1 MMDQSGVH
9 MKHNTNLFFR
19 SSRRGLT
26 LIEIMVVIAL
36 LGVLGTVIAVNLTD
50 ALDDN
55 SADAAK
61 LQMKQIGSGLQ
72 MYALKN
78 KGKYPTTSDGLDGA
92 KKYFAGNK
100 VPSDPWGNEYTY
112 FAPGTHSDA
121 KYELI
126 STGSDGK
133 DGGEDHAAD
142 IKSWELE

>member
-1 MMDQSGVH
+1 

-19 SSRRGLT
+19 SARRGLT

-36 LGVLGTVIAVNLTD
+36 LGVLGTVIAVNLTN

-112 FAPGTHSDA
+112 FAPGTHSDS

>member
-1 MMDQSGVH
+1 
-9 MKHNTNLFFR
+9 MKTNVNLFLR
-19 SSRRGLT
+19 SARRGLT

-55 SADAAK
+55 SADAAR

-78 KGKYPTTSDGLDGA
+78 KGKYPTTADGLDA
-92 KKYFAGNK
+92 ARKYFAGNK
-100 VPSDPWGNEYTY
+100 VPSDPWGNEYKY
-112 FAPGTHSDA
+112 FSPGTHSEA
-121 KYELI
+121 RYEMVCL
-126 STGSDGK
+126 GSDGK
-133 DGGEDHAAD
+133 EGGEGHAAD

>member
-1 MMDQSGVH
+1 MQR
-9 MKHNTNLFFR
+9 R
-19 SSRRGLT
+19 SSLFLRSARRGLT

-55 SADAAK
+55 SADAAR

-78 KGKYPTTSDGLDGA
+78 KGKYPTTSDGLDAA

-100 VPSDPWGNEYTY
+100 VPNDPWGNEYSY
-112 FAPGTHSDA
+112 FSPGTHSDA
-121 KYELI
+121 KYELV
-126 STGSDGK
+126 SLGSDGRE
-133 DGGEDHAAD
+133 GGEDHAAD

>member
-1 MMDQSGVH
+1 
-9 MKHNTNLFFR
+9 MKSKSNLIIR
-19 SSRRGLT
+19 SARRGLT

-55 SADAAK
+55 SADAAR

-78 KGKYPTTSDGLDGA
+78 KGKYPSTSDGLDGA
-92 KKYFAGNK
+92 RRFFAGNK
-100 VPSDPWGNEYTY
+100 VPTDPWGNDYKY

-121 KYELI
+121 KYELV
-126 STGSDGK
+126 SMGSDGK
-133 DGGEDHAAD
+133 DGGEEHAAD
-142 IKSWELE
+142 IKSWELGPLEP

>member
-1 MMDQSGVH
+1 
-9 MKHNTNLFFR
+9 MKSTPHIFIR
-19 SSRRGLT
+19 ASRRGLT

-55 SADAAK
+55 SADAAR

-78 KGKYPTTSDGLDGA
+78 KGKYPSTSDGLDGA
-92 KKYFAGNK
+92 RRFFAGNK
-100 VPSDPWGNEYTY
+100 IPKDPWGNEFKY
-112 FAPGTHSDA
+112 FSPGTHSDA
-121 KYELI
+121 KYELVCM
-126 STGSDGK
+126 GSDGK
-133 DGGEDHAAD
+133 DGGEEHAAD

>member
-1 MMDQSGVH
+1 
-9 MKHNTNLFFR
+9 MKDSSNIFIR
-19 SSRRGLT
+19 SARRGLT

-78 KGKYPTTSDGLDGA
+78 KGKYPSTSDGLEEA

-100 VPSDPWGNEYTY
+100 VPSDPWGNPYSY
-112 FAPGTHSDA
+112 FSPGTHSDA

-126 STGSDGK
+126 SLGSDGK
-133 DGGEDHAAD
+133 EGGEDHAAD

>member
-1 MMDQSGVH
+1 MQ
-9 MKHNTNLFFR
+9 NQRNLFIR
-19 SSRRGLT
+19 SARRGLT

-78 KGKYPTTSDGLDGA
+78 KGKYPGTSDGLDAA

-100 VPSDPWGNEYTY
+100 VPSDPWGNEYKY
-112 FAPGTHSDA
+112 FSPGTHSDA
-121 KYELI
+121 RYELV
-126 STGSDGK
+126 SLGSDGK
-133 DGGEDHAAD
+133 EGGEGHAAD

>member
-1 MMDQSGVH
+1 MTA
-9 MKHNTNLFFR
+9 KTNLFLR
-19 SSRRGLT
+19 SARRGLT

-55 SADAAK
+55 SADAAR

-78 KGKYPTTSDGLDGA
+78 KGKYPTTSDGLDA
-92 KKYFAGNK
+92 ARKYFAGNK
-100 VPSDPWGNEYTY
+100 VPRDPWGNDYKY
-112 FAPGTHSDA
+112 FSPGTHSDA
-121 KYELI
+121 RYELVCL
-126 STGSDGK
+126 GSDGK
-133 DGGEDHAAD
+133 EGGEDHAAD

>member
-1 MMDQSGVH
+1 
-9 MKHNTNLFFR
+9 MKSKSNLIIR
-19 SSRRGLT
+19 SARRGLT

-55 SADAAK
+55 SADAAR

-78 KGKYPTTSDGLDGA
+78 KGKYPSTSDGLDGA
-92 KKYFAGNK
+92 RRFFAGNK
-100 VPSDPWGNEYTY
+100 VPTDPWGNDYKY

-121 KYELI
+121 KYELV
-126 STGSDGK
+126 SMGSDGK
-133 DGGEDHAAD
+133 DGGEEHAAD

>member
-1 MMDQSGVH
+1 
-9 MKHNTNLFFR
+9 MKTTSKLFIR
-19 SSRRGLT
+19 SARRGLT

-78 KGKYPTTSDGLDGA
+78 KGKYPTTSDGLEAA
-92 KKYFAGNK
+92 KRFFAGNK
-100 VPSDPWGNEYTY
+100 VPNDPWGNPYKY
-112 FAPGTHSDA
+112 FSPGTHSDA
-121 KYELI
+121 RYELV
-126 STGSDGK
+126 SKGSDGK
-133 DGGEDHAAD
+133 DGGEEHASD
-142 IKSWELE
+142 LKSWEIE

>member
-1 MMDQSGVH
+1 MHKQ
-9 MKHNTNLFFR
+9 NNLFIR
-19 SSRRGLT
+19 SARRGLT

-78 KGKYPTTSDGLDGA
+78 KFVLSFDYA
-92 KKYFAGNK
+92 IRR
-100 VPSDPWGNEYTY
+100 
-112 FAPGTHSDA
+112 APIGRRRWVS
-121 KYELI
+121 I
-126 STGSDGK
+126 F
-133 DGGEDHAAD
+133 
-142 IKSWELE
+142 

>member
-1 MMDQSGVH
+1 
-9 MKHNTNLFFR
+9 
-19 SSRRGLT
+19 
-26 LIEIMVVIAL
+26 MVVIAL
-36 LGVLGTVIAVNLTD
+36 NFGTVIAVNLTD

-78 KGKYPTTSDGLDGA
+78 KGKYPGTSDGLDAA

-100 VPSDPWGNEYTY
+100 VPSDPWGNEYKY
-112 FAPGTHSDA
+112 FSPGTHSDA
-121 KYELI
+121 RYELV
-126 STGSDGK
+126 SLGSDGK
-133 DGGEDHAAD
+133 EGGEGHAAD

>member
-1 MMDQSGVH
+1 
-9 MKHNTNLFFR
+9 MKRNHSPIFR
-19 SSRRGLT
+19 AARRGLT

-36 LGVLGTVIAVNLTD
+36 LGVLGTIIAVNLTG
-50 ALDDN
+50 AFDDN

-61 LQMKQIGSGLQ
+61 IQIKQIEQSLQ

-78 KGKYPTTSDGLDGA
+78 KGKYPTTGDGLTAA
-92 KKYFAGNK
+92 KKFFKGNK
-100 VPSDPWGNEYTY
+100 VPTDPWGNEFKY

-126 STGSDGK
+126 SLGSDGRE
-133 DGGEDHAAD
+133 GGNDHAAD

>member
-1 MMDQSGVH
+1 
-9 MKHNTNLFFR
+9 MKSTSNLFTR
-19 SSRRGLT
+19 SARRGLT

-55 SADAAK
+55 SADAAR

-78 KGKYPTTSDGLDGA
+78 KGKYPSTSDGLDA
-92 KKYFAGNK
+92 ARRFFAGK
-100 VPSDPWGNEYTY
+100 KIPTDPWGNDYKY

-121 KYELI
+121 KYELV
-126 STGSDGK
+126 SMGSDGK
-133 DGGEDHAAD
+133 DGGDEHAAD

>member
-1 MMDQSGVH
+1 MTATTGVH
-9 MKHNTNLFFR
+9 MQRNANLFIR
-19 SSRRGLT
+19 STRRGLT

-78 KGKYPTTSDGLDGA
+78 KGKYPSTSDGLDGA

-100 VPSDPWGNEYTY
+100 VPSDPWGNEYKY
-112 FAPGTHSDA
+112 FSPGTHSEQ
-121 KYELI
+121 KYELV
-126 STGSDGK
+126 SMGSDGK
-133 DGGEDHAAD
+133 EGGEEHAAD